1 MDIDKFFEDLEG
13 IFSPESNP
21 MFKTASNTPRVFN
34 DDTIEDAEI
43 IEEY

>member
-1 MDIDKFFEDLEG
+1 MDIDKFFEDLEEV
-13 IFSPESNP
+13 FSPERNP
-21 MFKTASNTPRVFN
+21 MFNMASNTPRVFN